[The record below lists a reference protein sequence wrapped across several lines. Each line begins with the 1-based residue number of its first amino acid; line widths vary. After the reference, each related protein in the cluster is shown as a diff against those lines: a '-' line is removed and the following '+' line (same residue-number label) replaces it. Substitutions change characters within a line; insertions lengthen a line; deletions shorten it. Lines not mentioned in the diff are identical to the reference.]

1 MNYRQE
7 YEKWLASPALS
18 EDERNE
24 LKAIANDEKEIEN
37 RFYGPLEFGTAG
49 LRGTM
54 YVGLH
59 NMNRHVIRWATQG
72 FANVIRAEGEEA
84 MKKGVAI
91 CMDCRNHS
99 MEFARAAACV
109 MAGNGI
115 TVKLFESLRPTP
127 ELSFA
132 VREYGCEAGIN
143 VTASHNPK
151 EYNGYKVYWSD
162 GAQLPPQH
170 AAAIARELEHIDI
183 FTGVTSMD
191 FDEAVNKGLITM
203 LGEDCDKRFMANV
216 MSMVND
222 YETVKKVADDFKLV
236 YTPFHG
242 CGHKL
247 VPEALTRLGIK
258 HLLCVP
264 EQMVIDGNFPTV
276 VSPNPENPEG
286 FYLAIDLAKKNDVD
300 FILGTD
306 PDSDRV
312 GIMVRNRQGEFEPV
326 TGNQTGVL
334 LLDYLI
340 GAMKRAGKLPANAA
354 ALKTIVTTEMARA
367 VAEAN
372 GLDCYDT
379 FTGFKFMAEKMNEL
393 EGAGKN
399 TVIFSYEESYG
410 YMIGHYVRDK
420 DAVSAC
426 SLVAE
431 AAAWTRDTMGLTLY
445 EWLQKLYVEFGFFRE
460 GLVSVVRKG
469 MEGAAEIQQMMVDYR
484 ADPPREIAGSPVV
497 KINDFKLLESTDVR
511 TGAKTP
517 IEEEASNVLQW
528 FAADGTVVSV
538 RPSGTEPKIKFYF
551 GVRAELESVADFDR
565 VEVGLD
571 AKIETIKKELKLV

>member
-151 EYNGYKVYWSD
+151 EYNGYKAYWTD
-162 GAQLPPQH
+162 GSQVTAPH
-170 AAAIARELEHIDI
+170 DRNIIAEVEKITSIDQI
-183 FTGVTSMD
+183 LTGANPGNITLLGEE
-191 FDEAVNKGLITM
+191 FDEIYLNKVHTLSLSPESVGKFHDMKI
-203 LGEDCDKRFMANV
+203 A
-216 MSMVND
+216 
-222 YETVKKVADDFKLV
+222 
-236 YTPFHG
+236 YTPLHG
-242 CGHKL
+242 AGVRL
-247 VPEALTRLGIK
+247 VPASLRKWGFTNVSLVE
-258 HLLCVP
+258 
-264 EQMVIDGNFPTV
+264 EQAVIDGNFPTV
-276 VSPNPENPEG
+276 ESPNPEERKTMAKAIELG
-286 FYLAIDLAKKNDVD
+286 SRLGADLVLA
-300 FILGTD
+300 TD
-306 PDSDRV
+306 PDSDRIGV
-312 GIMVRNRQGEFEPV
+312 ALRNAKGEYV
-326 TGNQTGVL
+326 LLNGNQTLSLIMAYQLTRWSELGR
-334 LLDYLI
+334 LD
-340 GAMKRAGKLPANAA
+340 GKEFVV
-354 ALKTIVTTEMARA
+354 KTIVTSQMPNVMAA
-367 VAEAN
+367 LFGVK
-372 GLDCYDT
+372 CYDCL
-379 FTGFKFMAEKMNEL
+379 TGFKYIARIIRNNE
-393 EGAGKN
+393 GKA
-399 TVIFSYEESYG
+399 TYIGGGEESFG
-410 YMIGHYVRDK
+410 YLAGDFVRDK

-469 MEGAAEIQQMMVDYR
+469 MEGAAEIQRMMVDYR

-565 VEVGLD
+565 VEAGLD